1 RFHELDK
8 RCRDFENANNELKQ
22 LNIQLEKDLLSV
34 GGVTELFRREP
45 EGQTSDSNS
54 NETIIIEDVLNQ
66 SSTSPASFKNS
77 FSHVSSRDT
86 TSDEAL
92 TAIVI
97 SQRERCRIRNVEL
110 ENENVSLKQQT
121 NIFQNEMDKLRS
133 DNIKLYEKN

>member
-34 GGVTELFRREP
+34 GGVTELFRRGP
-45 EGQTSDSNS
+45 EGKTSDSNS

-66 SSTSPASFKNS
+66 SSTSPASFKGS

-97 SQRERCRIRNVEL
+97 SQRERFHI
-110 ENENVSLKQQT
+110 
-121 NIFQNEMDKLRS
+121 
-133 DNIKLYEKN
+133 